1 MHRRVALANV
11 ASALVALP
19 TCLET
24 GARVSATAAATDD
37 GADVRQALARFLTA
51 FENLDWPAFRAAF
64 ADDASV
70 FFPVPEPPD
79 RFDGHVAV
87 EARFHDVFAAIREGN
102 PNGPPFHRLVP
113 EGLRIDR
120 LGSDAAMATF
130 HLRNAERVAR
140 RTIVFRR
147 TAAGWRIAHLHASN
161 VTPALR

>member
-1 MHRRVALANV
+1 MHRRVALAHV
-11 ASALVALP
+11 ASALVVVP
-19 TCLET
+19 TCLEA
-24 GARVSATAAATDD
+24 GARVSAAAAATDD

-79 RFDGHVAV
+79 RFDGHAAV
-87 EARFHDVFAAIREGN
+87 EARFHEVFAAIREGN
-102 PNGPPFHRLVP
+102 PSGPPFHRLVP

-120 LGSDAAMATF
+120 LGPDAAIATF

-161 VTPALR
+161 VTPASR